1 MDIGFLSQVEE
12 NFIKAIY
19 HLCNQKDEATAS
31 TNDIAHLLSLKAAT
45 VSETLKRLA
54 DKGLIAYERYQ
65 PIQLTIIGKRQAIY
79 ILRKRRLWNSFL
91 ISKMK
96 FELSELNGLSEQLEH
111 IHSEHLVDRLDELLG
126 YPLFDPYGDPIP
138 DVNGRMRGACFVHLS
153 AADLNTEYR
162 ITCFK
167 DQSTD
172 FLKFAEKLGIHIGDK
187 LKLIE
192 REVYDKSLN
201 LVTEENRTLKLAG
214 TVAEQILVTSI
225 KQCCAFNNEQKEPP
239 CLVG

>member
-19 HLCNQKDEATAS
+19 HLCIQNDESTAS
-31 TNDIAHLLSLKAAT
+31 TNEIAHLLSLKAAT

-96 FELSELNGLSEQLEH
+96 FGLSELNGLSEQLEH

-138 DVNGRMRGACFVHLS
+138 DINGKMRGACFVN
-153 AADLNTEYR
+153 LNTATLNTDYR

-167 DQSTD
+167 DQSAE
-172 FLKFAEKLGIHIGDK
+172 FLRFAEKLGIHIGDK
-187 LKLIE
+187 LKPIE
-192 REVYDKSLN
+192 RELYDKSLS
-201 LVTEENRTLKLAG
+201 LITEENRTIKLASA
-214 TVAEQILVTSI
+214 VAEQILVTSVQ
-225 KQCCAFNNEQKEPP
+225 QCCAFNHKQKEPP